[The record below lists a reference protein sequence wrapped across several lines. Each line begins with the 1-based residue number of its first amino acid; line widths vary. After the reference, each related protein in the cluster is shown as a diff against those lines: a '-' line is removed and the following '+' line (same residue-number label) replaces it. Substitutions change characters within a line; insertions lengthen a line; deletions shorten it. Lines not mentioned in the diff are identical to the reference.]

1 MDLNYLLSSVSD
13 YFNAISN
20 SISPWIYFSVGILKI
35 VFIVISLALFVG
47 AIILLFK
54 ATWIKRRYF
63 DNVKVMADYKFSGA
77 KKIFKEWQKIT
88 KRLET
93 DIEAE
98 YKLAI
103 IEADGLFDAI
113 LAKMGYGGDVTDEK
127 LKKIEPAVLANI
139 NDISGAH
146 KIRDNIIYDP
156 DYKLD
161 LEKAKEM
168 IGIYE
173 QALRDLEVF

>member
-63 DNVKVMADYKFSGA
+63 DNVKVMADYKF
-77 KKIFKEWQKIT
+77 
-88 KRLET
+88 
-93 DIEAE
+93 
-98 YKLAI
+98 AI

-113 LAKMGYGGDVTDEK
+113 LAKMGYGGDVTDEN
-127 LKKIEPAVLANI
+127 LKKIEPSVLANI

-146 KIRDNIIYDP
+146 KIRDNIIHDP

>member
-1 MDLNYLLSSVSD
+1 MRNYLSFFSD
-13 YFNAISN
+13 YFNG
-20 SISPWIYFSVGILKI
+20 ISPWFYFFVGILKI
-35 VFIVISLALFVG
+35 VFIIISLALFVG

-54 ATWIKRRYF
+54 ATWLKRRYL
-63 DNVKVMADYKFSGA
+63 DNAQDLADYKSSGA

-113 LAKMGYGGDVTDEK
+113 LTKMGYSGDTMDEK
-127 LKKIEPAVLANI
+127 LKKIEAPVLPNI
-139 NDISGAH
+139 IGILGAH
-146 KIRDNIIYDP
+146 KIRDNIIHDP

-168 IGIYE
+168 IGVYE
-173 QALRDLEVF
+173 QALRDDLEVF